1 MKRVVV
7 HLPEDDVELLDKIA
21 KENSASRGEIIRGI
35 LGSKGLSADSL
46 RRVSLALRK
55 RFDGTFSAQQA
66 ERAAEVAVCAIAS
79 ETKQAG

>member
-7 HLPEDDVELLDKIA
+7 HMSEDDVELLDKIA
-21 KENSASRGEIIRGI
+21 KEKSVSRGEVIRGA
-35 LGSKGLSADSL
+35 LDAKGFSAESL
-46 RRVSLALRK
+46 RRVSLALRT

-79 ETKQAG
+79 ETKPAG